1 MAFLLMT
8 FLFILGLVVQSTIAF
23 SSIRNNII
31 GSRLNTDIKLK
42 LKSSATLNDIPTK
55 STQQQPIERVAII
68 GAGIAGLSLAHA
80 LRSTNLM
87 NDDGN
92 AKPIQIDIF
101 DSRQDLDEKS
111 GSGELD
117 ENILCSYFYIS
128 HIILC
133 THVTII
139 QQGYS

>member
-1 MAFLLMT
+1 MT

-23 SSIRNNII
+23 SSIRRNVER
-31 GSRLNTDIKLK
+31 GSRLIRVANTQ
-42 LKSSATLNDIPTK
+42 LKSTTLNDIPTK

-133 THVTII
+133 THVTI